1 MAKHEIMGGHV
12 HLYKRTPAAKYW
24 QCAAFVNGRNHRV
37 STKMEGITQA
47 QDFAEEWY
55 LGLKGKL
62 HRGELPGKLN
72 KDEKTF
78 RYAAEA
84 FYKEFK
90 ALTAGERS
98 EIYVGAHRTR
108 LDNHILPFMG
118 DKTLTEI
125 TPGLLQQY
133 RIHRHEKAMAR
144 WGHPPA
150 RNTVHQEVVVIRQVL
165 KAAVRY
171 RWLEVMPDLSEPF
184 KKSGKISHRAWF
196 SPDEYKRLYEA
207 TRERAKNPKKS
218 RYKKE
223 SEQLHDFVLF
233 MANTGLRPDEVKRLQ
248 YRDVVIAFDPGL
260 QETILEIEVR
270 GKRGIG
276 YCKSMP
282 GAVEPYRR
290 LRKRNNAQP
299 DDVIFPRSLRRIFDN
314 VLSELGM
321 KKDRD
326 GQQRTAYS
334 LRHTYICLRLMEG
347 ADIYAIAK
355 NCRTSVEMIEKYYAS
370 HLKNTLDTTA
380 INVRKANAARRKPED
395 DEPTRPKRKGKKT
408 TRKSRS

>member
-1 MAKHEIMGGHV
+1 MRSWVATSTSTNEPPDAKF
-12 HLYKRTPAAKYW
+12 W
-24 QCAAFVNGRNHRV
+24 QCAAFVNGRNHRI

-55 LGLKGKL
+55 LELKGKL
-62 HRGELPGKLN
+62 HRGELRGKLG

-98 EIYVGAHRTR
+98 EVYVGAHRTR
-108 LDNHILPFMG
+108 LDNHINPFMG
-118 DKTLTEI
+118 DKVLTEI

-171 RWLEVMPDLSEPF
+171 RWLDVMPDLSEPY

-196 SPDEYKRLYEA
+196 SPQEYKQLYEA

-218 RYKKE
+218 RYKHE

-233 MANTGLRPDEVKRLQ
+233 MANTGLRPDEAKRLQ
-248 YRDVVIAFDPGL
+248 YRDVTIAFDEGL

-282 GAVEPYRR
+282 GAVEPFRR
-290 LRKRNNAQP
+290 LKKRNNAKP
-299 DDVIFPRSLRRIFDN
+299 EDVIFEKRQRGIFDN
-314 VLSELGM
+314 VLKELGL

-326 GQQRTAYS
+326 GQARTAYS

-380 INVRKANAARRKPED
+380 INVRKAKPVRRKPV
-395 DEPTRPKRKGKKT
+395 DEGGPPKGSKPKKT
-408 TRKSRS
+408 TRKSRL

>member
-1 MAKHEIMGGHV
+1 MAKHEILGGHV
-12 HLYKRTPAAKYW
+12 HIYKRDAEAKFW

-37 STKMEGITQA
+37 STKMEGIEQA
-47 QDFAEEWY
+47 KDFAEEWY
-55 LGLKGKL
+55 LELKGKL
-62 HRGELPGKLN
+62 IRGEVPSRKA

-90 ALTAGERS
+90 VLTAGERS

-108 LDNHILPFMG
+108 LDNHILPFLG
-118 DKTLTEI
+118 DKPLAEV

-133 RIHRHEKAMAR
+133 RIHRHEKAMSR
-144 WGHPPA
+144 WGEPPA
-150 RNTVHQEVVVIRQVL
+150 RNTIHQEIVVIRQVM

-171 RWLEVMPDLSEPF
+171 GWINMMPDLSEPYR
-184 KKSGKISHRAWF
+184 KSGKISHRGWF

-207 TRERAKNPKKS
+207 TRERAKHPRKK
-218 RYKKE
+218 RFKKE

-233 MANTGLRPDEVKRLQ
+233 MVNTGLRPDEAWRLQ
-248 YRDVVIAFDPGL
+248 YQDVAIVFDEAS
-260 QETILEIEVR
+260 QASILEIEVR

-282 GAVEPYRR
+282 GAVEPFRR
-290 LRKRNNAQP
+290 LKKRNNPKP
-299 DDVIFPRSLRRIFDN
+299 DDLIFPNRQREIFNN
-314 VLSELGM
+314 VLNELKL

-326 GQQRTAYS
+326 GNSRTAYS

-347 ADIYAIAK
+347 ADIYQIAK

-370 HLKNTLDTTA
+370 HLKNTLDTAA
-380 INVRKANAARRKPED
+380 INVRKPKPE
-395 DEPTRPKRKGKKT
+395 RKRKASKA
-408 TRKSRS
+408 KSKPQ

>member
-12 HLYKRTPAAKYW
+12 HLYKRTPDAKFW

-37 STKMEGITQA
+37 STKMEGIEQA
-47 QDFAEEWY
+47 KDFAEEWY
-55 LGLKGKL
+55 LELKGKL
-62 HRGELPGKLN
+62 IRGEVPSRKA

-90 ALTAGERS
+90 VLTAGERS
-98 EIYVGAHRTR
+98 EVYVGAHRTR
-108 LDNHILPFMG
+108 LDNHILPYLG
-118 DKTLTEI
+118 DKALTEI

-133 RIHRHEKAMAR
+133 RIHRHEKAMTR
-144 WGHPPA
+144 WGKPPA
-150 RNTVHQEVVVIRQVL
+150 RNTIHQEIVVIRQVM

-171 RWLEVMPDLSEPF
+171 GWLTMMPDLSEPY
-184 KKSGKISHRAWF
+184 KKSGKISHRGWF

-207 TRERAKNPKKS
+207 TRERAKNPRKK
-218 RYKKE
+218 RFKHE

-233 MANTGLRPDEVKRLQ
+233 MVNTGLRPDEAKRLQ
-248 YRDVVIAFDPGL
+248 YRDVTIAFDPAL
-260 QETILEIEVR
+260 EETILEIEVR

-282 GAVEPYRR
+282 GAVEPFRR
-290 LRKRNNAQP
+290 LKKRNSPEP
-299 DDVIFPRSLRRIFDN
+299 DDLVFPKRQREIFDN
-314 VLSELGM
+314 VLNELNL

-326 GQQRTAYS
+326 GNSRTAYS

-347 ADIYAIAK
+347 ADIYQIAK

-370 HLKNTLDTTA
+370 HLKNTLDTAA
-380 INVRKANAARRKPED
+380 INVRKPKPVR
-395 DEPTRPKRKGKKT
+395 TKRSKAKDKNP
-408 TRKSRS
+408 

>member
-1 MAKHEIMGGHV
+1 MSKHEIMGGHV
-12 HLYKRTPAAKYW
+12 HLYKRSPEAKFW

-55 LGLKGKL
+55 LELKGKL
-62 HRGELPGKLN
+62 HRGELRGKLGKN
-72 KDEKTF
+72 EKTF
-78 RYAAEA
+78 EYAAEA

-171 RWLEVMPDLSEPF
+171 RWLETMPDLSEPY

-196 SPDEYKRLYEA
+196 SPQEYKQLYEA

-218 RYKKE
+218 RYKWE

-233 MANTGLRPDEVKRLQ
+233 MVNTGLRPDEAKRLQ
-248 YRDVVIAFDPGL
+248 YRDVTIAYDEGL
-260 QETILEIEVR
+260 SETILEIEVR

-276 YCKSMP
+276 YCKSMA
-282 GAVEPYRR
+282 GAVEPFRR
-290 LRKRNNAQP
+290 LVKRNKP
-299 DDVIFPRSLRRIFDN
+299 KPEDVIFEKRQRGIFDN
-314 VLSELGM
+314 VLEELNL

-326 GQQRTAYS
+326 GQARTAYS
-334 LRHTYICLRLMEG
+334 LRHTYICMRLMEG

-370 HLKNTLDTTA
+370 HLKNMLDTTA
-380 INVRKANAARRKPED
+380 INTRKRKPSKKAA
-395 DEPTRPKRKGKKT
+395 TAKRRPSKRKKT
-408 TRKSRS
+408 TRKSRL

>member
-12 HLYKRTPAAKYW
+12 HIYKRDADAKFW

-37 STKMEGITQA
+37 STKMEGISQA
-47 QDFAEEWY
+47 KDFAEEWY
-55 LGLKGKL
+55 LELKGKVI
-62 HRGELPGKLN
+62 RGEAPGKRA

-78 RYAAEA
+78 KFAAEA
-84 FYKEFK
+84 FYKEFQV
-90 ALTAGERS
+90 LTAGERS
-98 EIYVGAHRTR
+98 KVYVDAHRTR
-108 LDNHILPFMG
+108 LDNHIYPFMG
-118 DKTLTEI
+118 DKALTDI

-144 WGHPPA
+144 WGKPPA

-171 RWLEVMPDLSEPF
+171 GWLRMMPDLSEPY

-196 SPDEYKRLYEA
+196 SPAEYKQLYEA
-207 TRERAKNPKKS
+207 TRERAKNPKKI
-218 RYKKE
+218 RFKWE

-233 MANTGLRPDEVKRLQ
+233 MANTGLRPDEAKRLQ
-248 YRDVVIAFDPGL
+248 YRDVTIAYDEGL
-260 QETILEIEVR
+260 GETILEIEVR

-282 GAVEPYRR
+282 GAVEPFRR
-290 LRKRNNAQP
+290 LKKRNSP
-299 DDVIFPRSLRRIFDN
+299 KPEDIIFEKRQRGIFDN
-314 VLSELGM
+314 VLQELGL
-321 KKDRD
+321 KKDRE
-326 GQQRTAYS
+326 GQARTAYS
-334 LRHTYICLRLMEG
+334 LRHTYICMRLMEG

-370 HLKNTLDTTA
+370 HLKNMLDTRA
-380 INVRKANAARRKPED
+380 INVRKPKPERR
-395 DEPTRPKRKGKKT
+395 RPKAPKDEKPQ
-408 TRKSRS
+408 